1 MSLPKCS
8 EFWRSQRKALRQ
20 LLSSG
25 NSEGSVGTTLC
36 QALRQ
41 PLTQHVQKYVLLLLS
56 LRDTLDEVG
65 TRSNPGGG
73 VEKKRKRTQAQGTK
87 ISRREGP
94 RENVALPRGE
104 VLGGV
109 NLL

>member
-1 MSLPKCS
+1 MALPNRS

-25 NSEGSVGTTLC
+25 SSEGSVGTTLC

-41 PLTQHVQKYVLLLLS
+41 PLAHHVQKYVLLLLS

-65 TRSNPGGG
+65 TKSNPRTEVWGRGGKG
-73 VEKKRKRTQAQGTK
+73 LRLRTK
-87 ISRREGP
+87 LSPREGP
-94 RENVALPRGE
+94 ERA
-104 VLGGV
+104 
-109 NLL
+109 

>member
-1 MSLPKCS
+1 MALPKCS

-25 NSEGSVGTTLC
+25 NSEGSVGTTMC

-41 PLTQHVQKYVLLLLS
+41 PLSQHVQKYLLLLLS

-65 TRSNPGGG
+65 TRSNL
-73 VEKKRKRTQAQGTK
+73 RM
-87 ISRREGP
+87 
-94 RENVALPRGE
+94 E
-104 VLGGV
+104 VLGRGKTGRR
-109 NLL
+109 LRGPR